1 MRLVY
6 FGGRLLLG
14 WGFRVRFGVR
24 VRVRVRVR
32 MRVKFRV
39 SVNWLGLVLGLV
51 SVLELK

>member
-6 FGGRLLLG
+6 FEGRLLLG
-14 WGFRVRFGVR
+14 WVFRVRVGVR

-39 SVNWLGLVLGLV
+39 SVNW
-51 SVLELK
+51 